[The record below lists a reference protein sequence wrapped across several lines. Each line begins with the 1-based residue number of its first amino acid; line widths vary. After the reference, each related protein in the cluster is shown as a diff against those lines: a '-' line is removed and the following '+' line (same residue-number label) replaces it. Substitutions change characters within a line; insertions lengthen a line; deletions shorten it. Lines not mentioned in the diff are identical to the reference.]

1 MAGRNAR
8 DVPGVTRERI
18 LAEAA
23 QLFRERG
30 YEKTSVKVL
39 GERLGVTAPALYY
52 HFPSKEDILFAY
64 LESGLA
70 TVLERTEE
78 AISAERPSER
88 LGQLVRTYVLF
99 DLGELPGS
107 GEYAAG
113 VYGYFQLVEAL
124 APEQRRR
131 LDKLQRSY
139 LDLIRSIVRDG
150 IEAGEFDPIDVTAAS
165 FAISGM
171 VMDTFH
177 WFRPDGRLGPEQVA
191 DLLAD
196 LAVRML
202 ETRT

>member
-1 MAGRNAR
+1 MARSGR
-8 DVPGVTRERI
+8 DEPGVTRERI

-30 YEKTSVKVL
+30 YAKTSVKVL

-64 LESGLA
+64 LEAGL
-70 TVLERTEE
+70 TSVLERTEE
-78 AISAERPSER
+78 AITAERATDR
-88 LGQLVRTYVLF
+88 LRQLVRTYVLF

-107 GEYAAG
+107 RDYAAG

-124 APEQRRR
+124 PSEQRRH
-131 LDKLQRSY
+131 LDKLQHAY

-150 IEAGEFDPIDVTAAS
+150 IDHDEFDPIDVTAAA

-171 VMDTFH
+171 VMDMFY
-177 WFRPDGRLGPEQVA
+177 WFRIGRRLSAEAVA
-191 DLLAD
+191 DLYAE

-202 ETRT
+202 ESRA

>member
-1 MAGRNAR
+1 MARGGRSEAA
-8 DVPGVTRERI
+8 VTRERI

-30 YEKTSVKVL
+30 YEKTSVKLL

-70 TVLERTEE
+70 SVLERTEE
-78 AISAERPSER
+78 AITAERASDR
-88 LGQLVRTYVLF
+88 LRQLVRTYVLF

-107 GEYAAG
+107 RDYAAG
-113 VYGYFQLVEAL
+113 VFGYFQLVEAL
-124 APEQRRR
+124 PPEQRRQ
-131 LDKLQRSY
+131 LDKLQRAY

-150 IEAGEFDPIDVTAAS
+150 IDGGEFDPIDVTVAS

-177 WFRPDGRLGPEQVA
+177 WFRAGRRLGPAAVA
-191 DLLAD
+191 DLFAE

-202 ETRT
+202 ESRA